1 MATRGAQYRASKGL
15 FDLASRDVSQR
26 DVSCG
31 QWGKHTNFELGTRV
45 PLIFHAA
52 GQTTGLKS
60 NTLVESLDICKL
72 RARFLL

>member
-1 MATRGAQYRASKGL
+1 MCCVLR
-15 FDLASRDVSQR
+15 
-26 DVSCG
+26 

-60 NTLVESLDICKL
+60 NTLVESLDICKPGNHL
-72 RARFLL
+72 RSSVTISA

>member
-1 MATRGAQYRASKGL
+1 M
-15 FDLASRDVSQR
+15 
-26 DVSCG
+26 SCG

-60 NTLVESLDICKL
+60 NTLVESLDICKPGNHHIL
-72 RARFLL
+72 P